1 MWCGRERKKHL
12 NKNLIYVRIMVV
24 MIIVGGVTISLVG
37 CLNAPS
43 IDKLF
48 NALHKHLIFYVVC
61 DRCVVCDSRGLRYF
75 SFLTLLQSFEVRW
88 TLTRLETAFV
98 NVVVTF
104 CCGFSVLIELVFSG
118 LSILCMDQFTSVL
131 ARSLSYV
138 LCSYFDSRLVPCP
151 FFSFRTSCGSFCWA
165 APELSVPDL

>member
-1 MWCGRERKKHL
+1 MCDVAEREENHL
-12 NKNLIYVRIMVV
+12 NKNLICVRIMVV

-75 SFLTLLQSFEVRW
+75 SFLTLLQSFEVR
-88 TLTRLETAFV
+88 LNARPSGNRLRQ
-98 NVVVTF
+98 
-104 CCGFSVLIELVFSG
+104 CCGHLLRRFLSPYRACFFGPIYPLYG
-118 LSILCMDQFTSVL
+118 SILI
-131 ARSLSYV
+131 SL
-138 LCSYFDSRLVPCP
+138 
-151 FFSFRTSCGSFCWA
+151 GSFSLLC
-165 APELSVPDL
+165 VV